1 MEELFHVNKDQWL
14 KEMESIREYFLEYG
28 DRMPEMLLDE
38 HRKVVNK
45 LEQSD

>member
-1 MEELFHVNKDQWL
+1 MEELFHINKDQWL
-14 KEMESIREYFLEYG
+14 EEMESIREYFLEYG

-38 HRKVVNK
+38 HRKVVSK